1 MKTLLVAVDFSDAS
15 KKVVQ
20 QAHAL
25 AKALP
30 AKIFFV
36 HVVEPVANYVPV
48 GAAMDV
54 IEPVPAPMMEY
65 DAEPQKERLS
75 KLVAAA
81 TTDGLEAESIAVIG
95 LAADEIVNA
104 AEAQRADT
112 ILVGSHGH
120 GALYNLFAGSVVTGI
135 LKRSEIP
142 VLVIPIPKKHE
153 R

>member
-1 MKTLLVAVDFSDAS
+1 MKTLLAAVDFSDAS
-15 KKVVQ
+15 TKVIE
-20 QAHAL
+20 QAHTL
-25 AKALP
+25 AKALS

-54 IEPVPAPMMEY
+54 IETAPPPMMEL
-65 DAEPQKERLS
+65 DVEPHEERLK

-81 TTDGLEAESIAVIG
+81 TTDGIDADSIAIVG
-95 LAADEIVNA
+95 LAAEEIVA
-104 AEAQRADT
+104 TAETQQADT

-142 VLVIPIPKKHE
+142 VLVIPIPKKHQ

>member
-1 MKTLLVAVDFSDAS
+1 MKILLAAIDFSDAS
-15 KKVVQ
+15 KKVIEH
-20 QAHAL
+20 AHAL
-25 AKALP
+25 AKAFP

-54 IEPVPAPMMEY
+54 IEAAPPPMIDL
-65 DAEPQKERLS
+65 DAESQKAQLA

-81 TTDGLEAESIAVIG
+81 RTDGLEADSIAIVG
-95 LAADEIVNA
+95 LAAEEIVNT

-112 ILVGSHGH
+112 IVVGSHGH
-120 GALYNLFAGSVVTGI
+120 GALYNLFAGSVVTGV

-142 VLVIPIPKKHE
+142 VFVIPISKKHE

>member
-1 MKTLLVAVDFSDAS
+1 MKTLLAAVDFSDAS
-15 KKVVQ
+15 QKVIS
-20 QAHAL
+20 QAHVL

-30 AKIFFV
+30 ARIVFV

-54 IEPVPAPMMEY
+54 IDTAPPPMVELDLEPHE
-65 DAEPQKERLS
+65 QRLGG
-75 KLVAAA
+75 LVETARS
-81 TTDGLEAESIAVIG
+81 DGLTAESVAILG
-95 LAADEIVNA
+95 LAAEEIVDA
-104 AEAQRADT
+104 AETHQADV

-142 VLVIPIPKKHE
+142 VLVVPIPKKHE

>member
-1 MKTLLVAVDFSDAS
+1 MKTLLAAVDFSDAS
-15 KKVVQ
+15 KKVID
-20 QAHAL
+20 QAHAI

-30 AKIFFV
+30 AKIFFA
-36 HVVEPVANYVPV
+36 HVVEPVANFVPV

-54 IEPVPAPMMEY
+54 IDSTPPPMIET
-65 DAEPQKERLS
+65 DAKPQQERLD

-81 TTDGLEAESIAVIG
+81 TADGIEADSLVLIG
-95 LAADEIVNA
+95 LAAEEIVNA
-104 AEAQRADT
+104 AETQQADT

-142 VLVIPIPKKHE
+142 VLVVPIPRKHE

>member
-1 MKTLLVAVDFSDAS
+1 MKILLAAVDFSDAS
-15 KKVVQ
+15 TKVID

-54 IEPVPAPMMEY
+54 IETAPPPMMEL
-65 DAEPQKERLS
+65 DAEPQKERLA

-81 TTDGLEAESIAVIG
+81 RTDGLEADSIAVIG
-95 LAADEIVNA
+95 LAAEEIVNT
-104 AEAQRADT
+104 AETQQADT